1 MFYIFFLL
9 FILLLTGL
17 LAPVLL
23 SGPLKFWARIFRI
36 AVLVSAVGTFTYY
49 FITSSNPHFK
59 SNSLTVQLIN
69 KLPLP
74 LDFYVVKIQQGEA
87 GEKVYVTTHTGS
99 VRSGYYRLEYLDMK
113 KSDEFW
119 VAGYMGRKN
128 MVYFSQHSIPNKN
141 EDQII
146 EVQNYINQ
154 SQKLSEIAG
163 NQIDVLKAENLK
175 TAIYLILDLILIFLN
190 IVMVLKPR
198 K

>member
-1 MFYIFFLL
+1 MFYLFFLL
-9 FILLLTGL
+9 FILLLAGL

-36 AVLVSAVGTFTYY
+36 TVLVASIGTFTYY
-49 FITSSNPHFK
+49 FITSSNPKFK
-59 SNSLTVQLIN
+59 PNSLTVQLIN
-69 KLPLP
+69 KLPMP
-74 LDFYVVKIQQGEA
+74 LDFYLVKIQQGEA
-87 GEKVYVTTHTGS
+87 GERLYVSTHTGTI
-99 VRSGYYRLEYLDMK
+99 RSGYYRLEYLDMK

-128 MVYFSQHSIPNKN
+128 LVYFSQHSIPNKN

-154 SQKLSEIAG
+154 SQKLSETAG
-163 NQIDVLKAENLK
+163 KQIDILKAENLK
-175 TAIYLILDLILIFLN
+175 TAIWIVLDLILIFLN
-190 IVMVLKPR
+190 LVMVLRRR